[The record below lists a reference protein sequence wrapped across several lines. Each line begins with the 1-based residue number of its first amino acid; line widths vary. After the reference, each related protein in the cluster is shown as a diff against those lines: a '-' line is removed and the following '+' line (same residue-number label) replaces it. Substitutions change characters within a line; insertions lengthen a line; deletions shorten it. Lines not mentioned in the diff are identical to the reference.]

1 MRGFETQ
8 LNVCFRIPKYR
19 HDVYDVYMMHKRVFQ
34 INKQSKAAKLENE
47 TNEFILKFIM

>member
-19 HDVYDVYMMHKRVFQ
+19 HDVYDVYDAKRVFQ
-34 INKQSKAAKLENE
+34 INKHSKAAKLENE
-47 TNEFILKFIM
+47 TNDFILKFIM

>member
-19 HDVYDVYMMHKRVFQ
+19 HDVYDAQKSVSNQ
-34 INKQSKAAKLENE
+34 
-47 TNEFILKFIM
+47 

>member
-19 HDVYDVYMMHKRVFQ
+19 HDVYDVYDAQTSVSNQ
-34 INKQSKAAKLENE
+34 
-47 TNEFILKFIM
+47 

>member
-8 LNVCFRIPKYR
+8 LNVCFRIPNTGMMFMMC
-19 HDVYDVYMMHKRVFQ
+19 MMHKRVFQ
-34 INKQSKAAKLENE
+34 INKHSKAAKLENE